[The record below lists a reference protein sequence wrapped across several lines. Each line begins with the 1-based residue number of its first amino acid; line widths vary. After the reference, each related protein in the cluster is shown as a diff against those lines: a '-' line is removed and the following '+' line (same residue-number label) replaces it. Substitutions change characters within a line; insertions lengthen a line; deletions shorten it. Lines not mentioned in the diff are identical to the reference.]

1 MKKHIPLAAVAVF
14 ITTLFTGFAQAEPGR
29 HHHRPIHYQDNH
41 HNDNV
46 LEGIVLGAG
55 ALILGTAIAQSL
67 NPRQTARVYAPPLS
81 LQDLATGNSKEKE
94 ATGK

>member
-1 MKKHIPLAAVAVF
+1 MKKHIALAAVAVF
-14 ITTLFTGFAQAEPGR
+14 ITTLFTGFAQPEPGR
-29 HHHRPIHYQDNH
+29 HQDNH